1 MMRWRNNHPLPR
13 ASMLL
18 MARNRAAA
26 LCLTVLIAAL
36 ATPLLCEWRCS
47 GSGKNPITGV
57 VLGHHSHVTHA
68 SAPAVVAHLIEPVKT
83 SACVHDDATVDA
95 TTRASGGSAP
105 LSYSGQ
111 PYLLASTLECGALAN
126 RLAHLDTARAPRGL
140 PPPLARVLRL

>member
-1 MMRWRNNHPLPR
+1 MMRRRNNHPLPR

-36 ATPLLCEWRCS
+36 AAPLLCEWRCS
-47 GSGKNPITGV
+47 GSGKNPVTGV

-68 SAPAVVAHLIEPVKT
+68 SAPAVVAHLIEPVVT
-83 SACVHDDATVDA
+83 SACAHDDATVDA
-95 TTRASGGSAP
+95 TIRGTGGSAP

-111 PYLLASTLECGALAN
+111 PYLRAATLWPGPIAN
-126 RLAHLDTARAPRGL
+126 RLAHLDPVSAPRGL